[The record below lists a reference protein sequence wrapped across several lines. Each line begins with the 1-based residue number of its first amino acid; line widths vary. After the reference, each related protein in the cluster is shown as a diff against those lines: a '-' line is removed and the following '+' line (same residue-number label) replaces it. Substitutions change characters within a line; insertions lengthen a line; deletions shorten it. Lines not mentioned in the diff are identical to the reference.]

1 MTCFLFASWHLIV
14 STGIFSFVFMLT
26 SHFRLFFKKPDNL
39 RKGTLT
45 SIPPLY
51 YYYVVVVVVVKCV
64 QSDGYEPL
72 LYLRK
77 HISKLD
83 VSVSFSFCVSVM

>member
-45 SIPPLY
+45 SIPPPYIIIMLLLLLLNVCNQTVTSHY
-51 YYYVVVVVVVKCV
+51 Y
-64 QSDGYEPL
+64 
-72 LYLRK
+72 
-77 HISKLD
+77 ISESISRNLMCLFLSL
-83 VSVSFSFCVSVM
+83 SV

>member
-14 STGIFSFVFMLT
+14 STGIFRSFLCQHLIFV
-26 SHFRLFFKKPDNL
+26 FKKPDNL

-45 SIPPLY
+45 IPPPLY
-51 YYYVVVVVVVKCV
+51 YYYVVVVVKCV

-72 LYLRK
+72 LYPRK